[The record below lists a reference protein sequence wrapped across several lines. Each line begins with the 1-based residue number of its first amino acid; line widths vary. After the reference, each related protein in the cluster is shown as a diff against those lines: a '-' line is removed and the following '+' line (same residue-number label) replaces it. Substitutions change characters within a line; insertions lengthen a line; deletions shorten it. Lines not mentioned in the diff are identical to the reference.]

1 MVMTFF
7 ELPSL
12 DHGFEWRYR
21 DGRPAACL
29 FTLDVDCYIEVTE
42 DGSVK
47 IPTGVAPL
55 DIVKAVIEVNERRD
69 RNLKDAKIDEG
80 DITHLEVL
88 LNGEFSPLG
97 WLYSNVYEHL
107 KEKGL
112 CVNSNSGYK
121 LTRLGAEVL
130 RKYELSKEEKEENG
144 RENSERDK

>member
-1 MVMTFF
+1 MTFF
-7 ELPSL
+7 ELPPL
-12 DHGFEWRYR
+12 DHGFEWRYK
-21 DGRPAACL
+21 DGRPSACL

-55 DIVKAVIEVNERRD
+55 NIVKAVIEANERRD
-69 RNLKDAKIDEG
+69 RILRDAKINDG
-80 DITHLEVL
+80 DIAHLEVL

-112 CVNSNSGYK
+112 CINSGHGYG

-130 RKYELSKEEKEENG
+130 RKHKSSEEENG
-144 RENSERDK
+144 RKNSECDK